1 MKIETYDLAKKE
13 EEMLRLLKHG
23 TVMVFVDSRREGVL
37 VPEHLKGDFQLR
49 LNFDYAFEIP
59 DFQVLPDRLEA
70 SLSFN
75 KKNFFCVLPFE
86 SVYLMINHFIQ
97 QGSLFTESIPVE
109 MLEAFAGLNQQKLE
123 REQKMSQFK
132 VIVPE
137 EKPAETPASPAESKE
152 DKSKNRDKK
161 KKGHLRVVK

>member
-1 MKIETYDLAKKE
+1 MKIETYELAKKE

-23 TVMVFVDSRREGVL
+23 TVMVFVDSRREGVV
-37 VPEHLKGDFQLR
+37 VPDYLKNDFQLR
-49 LNFDYAFEIP
+49 LNFDYAFEID
-59 DFQVLPDRLEA
+59 DFQVLPDRIEA

-86 SVYLMINHFIQ
+86 AVYLIINHFIQ

-109 MLEAFAGLNQQKLE
+109 MLESFAGLNQQQVE
-123 REQKMSQFK
+123 REQKMAQFK
-132 VIVPE
+132 VLPSE
-137 EKPAETPASPAESKE
+137 EKPAEAVALTTESKE
-152 DKSKNRDKK
+152 SKTPEKSKK